1 MDEMERSA
9 GLWVITK
16 GTRSGLSSVEVS
28 WSISASVR
36 VMLLTLISRCTAV
49 VQIVP
54 LSESTLS
61 PDERP
66 AVHVHH

>member
-1 MDEMERSA
+1 MERSA

-28 WSISASVR
+28 WNISASVR
-36 VMLLTLISRCTAV
+36 VMLLTRILRCTTGPV
-49 VQIVP
+49 IQIVP